1 MDKYKLMILGII
13 TAYSLSKDK
22 VNTAVLKRCSDK
34 NKKIIKI
41 SCILSLIA
49 ALFTLDRLFKP
60 LDNEECI

>member
-22 VNTAVLKRCSDK
+22 VNTAILKRCDK